1 MIIER
6 VSRCMLC
13 GDEITTEGTVLNQLC
28 VGQINDLKMEH
39 HMRTHQKRRSIRFW
53 YLFLSPLVIL
63 GALALTALAVL
74 GWLLTAPFWALHE
87 LCEAIWR

>member
-39 HMRTHQKRRSIRFW
+39 HMRTHHKRRSLRFCIC
-53 YLFLSPLVIL
+53 F
-63 GALALTALAVL
+63 
-74 GWLLTAPFWALHE
+74 
-87 LCEAIWR
+87 

>member
-13 GDEITTEGTVLNQLC
+13 GNEITTEGTVLNQLC

-39 HMRTHQKRRSIRFW
+39 HMRTHHKR
-53 YLFLSPLVIL
+53 LEHPVLVSVFKPS
-63 GALALTALAVL
+63 GDP
-74 GWLLTAPFWALHE
+74 GRWPSQRWLYWSG
-87 LCEAIWR
+87 C